1 MNKNTLTYKSFFSKA
16 TQMVKVLKRDP
27 ELEYPLHEHDFFELV
42 LVVSGTGIQYS
53 INHDYQVGPWSLFLI
68 PIGMQHGYKELH
80 DLVLY
85 NVMIKKELID
95 YQFFDDITKM
105 PGFKNLLYPENNFRT
120 YRVSPEQGKK
130 LVTFF
135 DIIQKENSQHLDF
148 IGSDALSFAT
158 TLTMLVTIGR
168 IIQNIPFEE
177 SSLKQRMKNVF
188 NYLDDNLS
196 RNVTTKELMNIANM
210 SCSTLNRY
218 FHKATGLSPIEY
230 HIQKRISNAC
240 ELIHL
245 SDKSMEEIAELVGF
259 PDASYFSRQF
269 KKVMKIS
276 PSEYR
281 ESWKTWSSNEND
293 KKAINKIK
301 PVS

>member
-1 MNKNTLTYKSFFSKA
+1 MKDNILTYKSFFSKA
-16 TQMVKVLKRDP
+16 TQLVKVLKRDP
-27 ELEYPLHEHDFFELV
+27 EMVYPLHGHDFYELV
-42 LVVSGTGIQYS
+42 LAVSGTGIQYCM
-53 INHDYQVGPWSLFLI
+53 NHDYEIGPGSLFLI

-95 YQFFDDITKM
+95 YPLFDDITKM
-105 PGFKNLLYPENNFRT
+105 PGFRNLLYPGNNFRT
-120 YRVSPEQGKK
+120 YRVSPEQCQK
-130 LVTFF
+130 LVSYF

-148 IGSDALSFAT
+148 MGSDALSFAT

-168 IIQNIPFEE
+168 IIQSVPFEE
-177 SSLKQRMKNVF
+177 SSVNQRMDRIFDFLN
-188 NYLDDNLS
+188 DNLS
-196 RNVTTKELMNIANM
+196 RNVTTEELMKIANM

-218 FHKATGLSPIEY
+218 FHKTTGLSPIEY

-245 SDKSMEEIAELVGF
+245 TDKSMEEIAELVGF

-281 ESWKTWSSNEND
+281 ESWKTWDFDMKD
-293 KKAINKIK
+293 KSKK
-301 PVS
+301 

>member
-1 MNKNTLTYKSFFSKA
+1 MNENILTYKSFFSKA
-16 TQMVKVLKRDP
+16 TQMVKVLKRNP
-27 ELEYPLHEHDFFELV
+27 EMVYPLHGHDFYELV
-42 LVVSGTGIQYS
+42 LVISGTGVQYTKD
-53 INHDYQVGPWSLFLI
+53 NDYKLGPGSLFLI
-68 PIGMQHGYKELH
+68 PIGMQHGYKELK
-80 DLVLY
+80 DLSLY

-95 YQFFDDITKM
+95 YSFFDDITKM
-105 PGFKNLLYPENNFRT
+105 PGFKNLLYPENKFRT

-130 LVTFF
+130 LIGYF
-135 DIIQKENSQHLDF
+135 DIIQKENSLHLDF
-148 IGSDALSFAT
+148 MGSDALSFAT

-168 IIQNIPFEE
+168 IIQSVPFEE
-177 SSLKQRMKNVF
+177 SSVKQRMNKIF
-188 NYLDDNLS
+188 DFLDDNIS
-196 RNVTTKELMNIANM
+196 RNITTEELMKIANM

-218 FHKATGLSPIEY
+218 FNKTTGLSPIEY

-269 KKVMKIS
+269 KKVMKLS

-281 ESWKTWSSNEND
+281 ESWESWD
-293 KKAINKIK
+293 FDIK
-301 PVS
+301 EKQ